1 MIYLIL
7 YVYYLWRFVEPLA
20 KVLLFFLAPDSLVS
34 LVFGG
39 TSLRHAIVDTLRLR
53 VKLVTAYLFTSIKL
67 FTVAYPSVGITLS
80 VNHIYT
86 SVSFQFLLSTTC
98 YNAVKSL
105 ILRKKGKR
113 NSVGK

>member
-1 MIYLIL
+1 M
-7 YVYYLWRFVEPLA
+7 
-20 KVLLFFLAPDSLVS
+20 SLPCPYTVVVA
-34 LVFGG
+34 LQV
-39 TSLRHAIVDTLRLR
+39 
-53 VKLVTAYLFTSIKL
+53 
-67 FTVAYPSVGITLS
+67 VAYPSVGITLS

-113 NSVGK
+113 NSVESDSSYSENSNNSDRKL